1 MLLQYLRTHSIQR
14 MNTDDI
20 DIRLTEAEHELIID
34 LLVHAL
40 DAYQLVAPYDAG
52 VHDLPLDN
60 PIVQR
65 YDMIENL
72 RERLVVLWKD
82 RWD

>member
-1 MLLQYLRTHSIQR
+1 

-20 DIRLTEAEHELIID
+20 TVKLTEAEHELMID

-40 DAYQLVAPYDAG
+40 ESYQLVSPYDAG
-52 VHDLPLDN
+52 IFDLPLDN

-72 RERLVVLWKD
+72 RERFVVLWKD

>member
-1 MLLQYLRTHSIQR
+1 

-40 DAYQLVAPYDAG
+40 DVYQLVAPYDSG
-52 VHDLPLDN
+52 IHDLPLDN

-65 YDMIENL
+65 YTMVENL
-72 RERLVVLWKD
+72 RELFYELWSD
-82 RWD
+82 RFTPSENTL

>member
-1 MLLQYLRTHSIQR
+1 

-20 DIRLTEAEHELIID
+20 NVKLTEAEHELMID

-40 DAYQLVAPYDAG
+40 ESYQLVAPYDSG
-52 VHDLPLDN
+52 IHDLPLDN

-65 YDMIENL
+65 YDMVDNL
-72 RERLVVLWKD
+72 RERFMVLWKD
-82 RWD
+82 RFETEQ

>member
-1 MLLQYLRTHSIQR
+1 

-20 DIRLTEAEHELIID
+20 DIRLTEVEHELMID

-40 DAYQLVAPYDAG
+40 ESYQLVAPYDSG
-52 VHDLPLDN
+52 IHDLSLDN

-72 RERLVVLWKD
+72 RERLMVLWKD
-82 RWD
+82 RWN

>member
-1 MLLQYLRTHSIQR
+1 

-20 DIRLTEAEHELIID
+20 DIRLTEVEHEVMID

-40 DAYQLVAPYDAG
+40 DAYQLVAPYDSG
-52 VHDLPLDN
+52 IHDLPLDN
-60 PIVQR
+60 PIVRR
-65 YDMIENL
+65 YDMVENL
-72 RERLVVLWKD
+72 RERLVILWKD

>member
-1 MLLQYLRTHSIQR
+1 

-40 DAYQLVAPYDAG
+40 DVYQLVAPYDSG
-52 VHDLPLDN
+52 IHDLPLDN
-60 PIVQR
+60 PIVRR

-72 RERLVVLWKD
+72 RERLVILWKD